1 MAGDITN
8 ISRLVPGLIERLGG
22 DQSGISKS
30 VAPDSGAKFTEIFS
44 QLIDSVS
51 SSQQEASALQQAM
64 LAGEPV
70 ELHQIMIKAEE
81 AGLKMDL
88 LLEIRNKLLNAYTEL
103 MRMPM

>member
-1 MAGDITN
+1 MAIN
-8 ISRLVPGLIERLGG
+8 INNINRLVPGLIEGIGG
-22 DQSGISKS
+22 DKSGLGKI
-30 VAPDSGAKFTEIFS
+30 AALDDSGKFTEIFS

-51 SSQQEASALQQAM
+51 SSQQEAAALQEAM

-70 ELHQIMIKAEE
+70 ELHQIMIKAEQ
-81 AGLKMDL
+81 AGIKMDL